1 MLLLKLQLLHLQRLL
16 LNNFGLKKSF
26 CRILNHKKDFSR
38 YVGSLFFCIWME
50 LFGEIA
56 EAGNRLTDARCHL
69 SDALSF
75 LEEVINLLSDAI

>member
-1 MLLLKLQLLHLQRLL
+1 MWGVFFLHL
-16 LNNFGLKKSF
+16 
-26 CRILNHKKDFSR
+26 D
-38 YVGSLFFCIWME
+38 E

-56 EAGNRLTDARCHL
+56 EAGNCLTDARCHL